1 MSDYGTSPFANPLPG
16 AEPSPAPD
24 RSPDPFGAP
33 ASWSAPA
40 APPPPPLARSNAL
53 YELRPLSLGEILDRT
68 FTIYRKRFWLYAGIS
83 SIAAAVP
90 TLSTLAQ
97 FFFVLPVRPRPDQG
111 SRALALTLVIAL
123 VTGLVG
129 LVAYSFTQAA
139 TVSAVSAAYIGDE
152 TSIGK
157 ALRVARKHW
166 FRYILITL
174 WLGWSAVWLFLVL
187 YVPAIALAFV
197 PALRLLFIPLL
208 LLALAS
214 LVYGVIAYL
223 RNSLGV
229 VASTVEDLKVRAAM
243 RRSKV
248 LVAGHKGRVFAILL
262 LAAVL
267 QIVASVVQGIC
278 GFLMGASHG
287 PIRIALEA
295 LTLLLT
301 FVSTAMVVPVAA
313 IALCLFYIDERVRK
327 EGFDVEILM
336 LRGAP
341 APPVTQESLPS
352 PFTSELA

>member
-1 MSDYGTSPFANPLPG
+1 
-16 AEPSPAPD
+16 
-24 RSPDPFGAP
+24 
-33 ASWSAPA
+33 
-40 APPPPPLARSNAL
+40 L

-83 SIAAAVP
+83 SIAASVP

-97 FFFVLPVRPRPDQG
+97 FFFVLPVRRPEQA
-111 SRALALTLVIAL
+111 SRTVALTLAITL
-123 VTGLVG
+123 VTGLVS

-139 TVSAVSAAYIGDE
+139 TVSAVAAAYIGDE
-152 TSIGK
+152 TSIGM
-157 ALRVARKHW
+157 ALRTARKHW

-187 YVPAIALAFV
+187 YIPGIALAFV
-197 PALRLLFIPLL
+197 PALRILFIPLM
-208 LLALAS
+208 LLAVAS
-214 LVYGVIAYL
+214 LVYGFIAYI

-229 VASTVEDLKVRAAM
+229 VAAAVEDLKVRAAM
-243 RRSKV
+243 RRSKF
-248 LVAGHKGRVFAILL
+248 LVAGHKARVFAILL

-267 QIVASVVQGIC
+267 QIVAAVVQGIC
-278 GFLMGASHG
+278 GALMGASHG
-287 PIRIALEA
+287 AVRVALEA
-295 LTLLLT
+295 LALVLT

-341 APPVTQESLPS
+341 APPVTPESLPS

>member
-1 MSDYGTSPFANPLPG
+1 MSDYGSSPFANPLPG
-16 AEPSPAPD
+16 GPPDPSPNPF
-24 RSPDPFGAP
+24 PDPFGAP
-33 ASWSAPA
+33 ASWAAPAA
-40 APPPPPLARSNAL
+40 APPPPARSNAL

-83 SIAAAVP
+83 SIAAIVP

-97 FFFVLPVRPRPDQG
+97 FFFVLPARRPDQVN
-111 SRALALTLVIAL
+111 RTLALTLIIAL
-123 VTGLVG
+123 VTGLIG

-152 TSIGK
+152 TSIGM

-197 PALRLLFIPLL
+197 PSLRLLFIPLI
-208 LLALAS
+208 LLAVAS
-214 LVYGVIAYL
+214 LVYGLIAYL

-262 LAAVL
+262 LAFVL

-278 GFLMGASHG
+278 GALMGASHG
-287 PIRIALEA
+287 PVRVALEA
-295 LTLLLT
+295 LTLVLT

-341 APPVTQESLPS
+341 APAPPPTPEAIPS
-352 PFTSELA
+352 PFSSELA